1 MPSRIKAISTYL
13 PQRIET
19 VDDLEEMFPEWSSKR
34 ISEKTGIFSRHI
46 SADDEFSSHMAVA
59 ASRKLFVSTGI
70 QPEDVDCLILVTQ
83 TPDFILPTT
92 ACLVHEG
99 LGLRADAGALDV
111 NLGCSGYVYAL
122 GLAKGLIDSKQVR
135 NVLVVTSDTY
145 TKLLNPLDKS
155 VRSIFGDG
163 ATATLLDG
171 DGDSESITG
180 LVQGTDGSG
189 AGLLIV
195 PHGGLRDGAQ
205 VNPAASAKERKL
217 EKSQHDLYMDGPGIF
232 NFTLRVVGPLVHD
245 SLEKSNLSFESVDYI
260 VFHQANAFML
270 KHIVEKLDIP
280 LVKAPILMRDWG
292 NTVSST
298 IPMALHSLLADAAA
312 RDYRLLLAGFGV
324 GLSWAGIAVKINPS
338 SVVFG

>member
-19 VDDLEEMFPEWSSKR
+19 VDDLEKMFPEWSSTR

-59 ASRKLFVSTGI
+59 ASRKLFGSTGI
-70 QPEDVDCLILVTQ
+70 QPEDIDCLILVTQ
-83 TPDFILPTT
+83 TPDFLLPTT

-122 GLAKGLIDSKQVR
+122 GLAKGLIDSKQVK

-163 ATATLLDG
+163 ATATLLD
-171 DGDSESITG
+171 DSGSLESING
-180 LVQGTDGSG
+180 FVQGTDGSG
-189 AGLLIV
+189 AGLLMV
-195 PHGGLRDGAQ
+195 PHGGLRAGSQ
-205 VNPAASAKERKL
+205 LNSAASPEERKL
-217 EKSQHDLYMDGPGIF
+217 KASRFDLFMDGPGIF
-232 NFTLRVVGPLVHD
+232 NFTLRVVGPLVQD
-245 SLEKSNLSFESVDYI
+245 SLEKSRLSLDSVDYI

-270 KHIVEKLDIP
+270 KHIVEKLNIP

-298 IPMALHSLLADAAA
+298 IPMALHSLLAGSPQ
-312 RDYRLLLAGFGV
+312 RDYKILLAGFGV
-324 GLSWAGIAVKINPS
+324 GLSWAGISVEMNPS
-338 SVVFG
+338 SIVFG